1 MQLHKLLIFCLLCC
15 LPAFAFGQTIKL
27 QQLEPSATVEG
38 TKAGQLGLTGTSGR
52 QQYAQYTEVNGTPV
66 GYIPAATGNT
76 NNLSEFV
83 TGSDGNK
90 YYIDWQG
97 NGIQIGGGGGSITPI
112 NGVTSITTPS
122 VGTGL
127 GGTLIKNTLIDGNQ
141 FSFEWTDLFYWRSN
155 STNTVSGGEVDLLLQ
170 PVGTSSILRGRV
182 DHNGASGSNRR
193 GELQLNPVTL
203 GNDGTNVYLGNGTS
217 LTTWSNET
225 ATGTGAGVSI
235 GDDEAQLSYI
245 DYAGGAAARAYSV
258 SLDGFRMIGID
269 AATASKML
277 YFNPTT
283 NEVTQG
289 DPPAASGDFV
299 AYVADYT
306 ELDAYAGTA
315 TTIEVENQIYGGRFT
330 RQTLTLSPSYSSTR
344 DGGAIRRIG
353 ATSDYWVREGWE
365 TECLVEWWIT
375 DGDVTKT
382 QGTTLVTTEFQ
393 NAQNFIEARGV
404 YNLTQKTASIFL
416 VNQVDLTTSGTGL
429 GGRIYDGNGG
439 QIIVNAGAQSAFLIT
454 HGGDKDGYTIR
465 NYKFTGT
472 GGTTYTAGEYAIY
485 LGRTLNTGPENVRI
499 YDNTFQDFTAS
510 AIFVQSVGGTAST
523 VYDGGEIRNNNFFN
537 GQAADATSVEQYAI
551 YLNGQSNSGVTN
563 QYLAEYVR
571 ITENTIQGWAGGI
584 KILGANCTIE
594 HNTIGDLYSFSGSA
608 STIDTTRAAIF
619 ITALTPGTGA
629 NAQGGKIY
637 VRNNTINHIG
647 NKIPIYAALPAA
659 AELNKNNMIEVLGN
673 TFLSNGGWPVVWI
686 TNINQ
691 SVICGNTVRGGNN
704 TPNNVGNA
712 AVVLNSCAFTT
723 VSSNTF
729 NTTSWCVSLRY
740 ACHSLKF
747 GLNHHSQDEDDA
759 VSVSNKG
766 RVQLHSTLAVPT
778 VNSDGQA
785 TTWKAFNWLDPLP
798 PNSTD
803 WTMVPD
809 NTDQGASLVAG
820 DMFYNTTANVWK
832 YYNGSAWV
840 PNRIPDGDYGD
851 ITVGTNGTTMTI
863 DNSAITNIKIADG
876 TIQPAKFAQSTAVD
890 GSAYYY
896 ASTAWTIGTN
906 VQSVRRITQNGT
918 GSTVN
923 VNNDNFESYQIDGT
937 FSNNWNLTWTFT
949 PGGGTTGTQA
959 LNPIRYVANLSTTQ
973 PFTLARGT
981 GPTWQFKDIS
991 GAAAANSMTVS
1002 PGKKYQL
1009 VYDAAANLVR
1019 VTMIN

>member
-1 MQLHKLLIFCLLCC
+1 MQLHKLLILCLLCC

-97 NGIQIGGGGGSITPI
+97 NAMQIGGGGGSITPI
-112 NGVTSITTPS
+112 NGITNITTPS

-141 FSFEWTDLFYWRSN
+141 FSFDWTDLVYWRSN
-155 STNTVSGGEVDLLLQ
+155 TSNTVSGGEVDLLLQ

-193 GELQLNPVTL
+193 GELQVNPL
-203 GNDGTNVYLGNGTS
+203 SINNPGDQVYLGFGTS
-217 LTTWSNET
+217 LTTWSDET
-225 ATGTGAGVSI
+225 LVGTGAGVSI
-235 GDDEAQLSYI
+235 GDDEAQMSYI
-245 DYAGGAAARAYSV
+245 DFVGGTSRAFSV
-258 SLDGFRMIGID
+258 NVTGHRMIGID

-289 DPPAASGDFV
+289 DPPATPTLYYQTV
-299 AYVADYT
+299 ANSVADLT
-306 ELDAYAGTA
+306 QRPKIRFQGQAN
-315 TTIEVENQIYGGRFT
+315 NQIAVTAADDSGNN
-330 RQTLTLSPSYSSTR
+330 
-344 DGGAIRRIG
+344 
-353 ATSDYWVREGWE
+353 E
-365 TECLVEWWIT
+365 T
-375 DGDVTKT
+375 DVTVQLSIGT
-382 QGTTLVTTEFQ
+382 FGELNYAPGTT
-393 NAQNFIEARGV
+393 NW
-404 YNLTQKTASIFL
+404 
-416 VNQVDLTTSGTGL
+416 
-429 GGRIYDGNGG
+429 
-439 QIIVNAGAQSAFLIT
+439 
-454 HGGDKDGYTIR
+454 TI
-465 NYKFTGT
+465 
-472 GGTTYTAGEYAIY
+472 
-485 LGRTLNTGPENVRI
+485 
-499 YDNTFQDFTAS
+499 
-510 AIFVQSVGGTAST
+510 
-523 VYDGGEIRNNNFFN
+523 
-537 GQAADATSVEQYAI
+537 
-551 YLNGQSNSGVTN
+551 
-563 QYLAEYVR
+563 
-571 ITENTIQGWAGGI
+571 
-584 KILGANCTIE
+584 
-594 HNTIGDLYSFSGSA
+594 
-608 STIDTTRAAIF
+608 
-619 ITALTPGTGA
+619 
-629 NAQGGKIY
+629 
-637 VRNNTINHIG
+637 
-647 NKIPIYAALPAA
+647 
-659 AELNKNNMIEVLGN
+659 
-673 TFLSNGGWPVVWI
+673 
-686 TNINQ
+686 
-691 SVICGNTVRGGNN
+691 
-704 TPNNVGNA
+704 
-712 AVVLNSCAFTT
+712 
-723 VSSNTF
+723 
-729 NTTSWCVSLRY
+729 
-740 ACHSLKF
+740 
-747 GLNHHSQDEDDA
+747 
-759 VSVSNKG
+759 
-766 RVQLHSTLAVPT
+766 
-778 VNSDGQA
+778 
-785 TTWKAFNWLDPLP
+785 
-798 PNSTD
+798 
-803 WTMVPD
+803 
-809 NTDQGASLVAG
+809 
-820 DMFYNTTANVWK
+820 
-832 YYNGSAWV
+832 
-840 PNRIPDGDYGD
+840 
-851 ITVGTNGTTMTI
+851 I
-863 DNSAITNIKIADG
+863 DNAITNNKILNG